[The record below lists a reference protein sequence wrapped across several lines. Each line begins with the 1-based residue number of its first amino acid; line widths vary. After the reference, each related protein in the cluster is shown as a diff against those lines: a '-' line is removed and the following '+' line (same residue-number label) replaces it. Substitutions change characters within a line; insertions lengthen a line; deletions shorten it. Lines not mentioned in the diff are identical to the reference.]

1 MLLDLSE
8 LLSGRTKTKTY
19 DAQVC
24 MKEFNFSGDVYEVKE
39 ASDISLTIT
48 ETGAKKFL
56 VSGEGNIT
64 LMIPCG
70 RCLEDVDT
78 YIEYSIEREIDF
90 NDSTDEEVSDERLEE
105 MSYIDGYHLDVDKL
119 VYSEVLIDVPLR
131 VLCSEDCKG
140 LCYKCG
146 SNLNRGECGCDRVQL
161 DPRMSVIQDIFKNF
175 KEV

>member
-8 LLSGRTKTKTY
+8 LLSGSINTK
-19 DAQVC
+19 
-24 MKEFNFSGDVYEVKE
+24 VYHAVVEMERFDTGAEIYGVKS
-39 ASDISLTIT
+39 ASEIDITIT
-48 ETGAKKFL
+48 QTGVKRFLVTGA
-56 VSGEGNIT
+56 GNIT
-64 LMIPCG
+64 LVIPCA
-70 RCLEDVDT
+70 RCLSEVDT
-78 YIEYSIEREIDF
+78 YIEYQIEREIDF
-90 NDSTDEEVSDERLEE
+90 NAEDELSDERLEE

-131 VLCSEDCKG
+131 VLCSEDCRG

-146 SNLNRGECGCDRVQL
+146 ANLNRGECGCDRVQL

>member
-19 DAQVC
+19 HAVVEMEQFDTGT
-24 MKEFNFSGDVYEVKE
+24 EVYGVKK
-39 ASDISLTIT
+39 ASEPYITIT

-56 VSGEGNIT
+56 VTCEGNIT
-64 LMIPCG
+64 LVIPCG
-70 RCLEDVDT
+70 RCLADVDT
-78 YIEYSIEREIDF
+78 YIEYQIEREIDF
-90 NDSTDEEVSDERLEE
+90 NDEDELSDERLEE

-146 SNLNRGECGCDRVQL
+146 ANLNKGECGCDRVQL